1 MPIDPFRG
9 KGDPAARRVIADDTL
24 EAFEERRPAL
34 VARARKRVVVAD
46 PFDSSSWII
55 AGDGKLG
62 DTYDEYVVRLDGRK
76 YHCSCYDTAHGETRA
91 RRMCSHV
98 LAVLLWRRDH
108 PDHTTAPRGSDAVG
122 EEEADLDDDVPV
134 EQPAAVPSARVVSE
148 LSETDTE
155 AWSPTDDRL
164 TPKGWEPVPTWA
176 TSYREAQWRAAIETV
191 EAFENG
197 ARVVFADMP
206 TGSGKTLYGDLVAR
220 LLQQPA
226 VYMCTTK
233 TLQDQ
238 VLEDFPYARVLKG
251 RANYATMFEAFPE
264 ITCDDCDGIVEENNC
279 SYCDPMHQCPYRRAK
294 AQAIRS
300 QLAVVNCA
308 YWLREANY
316 VGAFALP
323 PDPEMPEYP
332 RPGARRRRTGGLFI
346 VDECDTLEDQLLS
359 FVEFALTKRRLREL
373 QLEAPKKGSHKNTV
387 KTWMDEEL
395 FPAIQREARKAK
407 DMGGIEGMRRMRGW
421 ETLRGESARVS
432 ASIVDENW
440 IRDYGREEQVPFA
453 YKPVRVDGFGNEL
466 LWSNMGRTVM
476 MSATI
481 ISPEEMARSLG
492 YEGEYAVVRAPMMFP
507 IENRMIRVAPVANMT
522 NKTEDAERPKLLKAI
537 SKIIEKHP
545 GDRVL
550 IHSVS
555 YYRADAIKQHL
566 LSTGCD
572 RPVFSYRNAEERE
585 RVLAEYLEAEAAVL
599 IAPSFERGVDLK
611 DDACRVQIVAKVPY
625 PNLGDPRTSAR
636 AHGPDGDAW
645 MAVQTIRSLVQMTG
659 RAVRTETDFCET
671 YILDAQF
678 PKNLQRRNKSLLPA
692 WWRDALDNSFRVK
705 DLL

>member
-1 MPIDPFRG
+1 MPVDPFRG
-9 KGDPAARRVIADDTL
+9 KGDPTRRRVLADDTL

-34 VARARKRVVVAD
+34 VARARKRVVEWGGG
-46 PFDSSSWII
+46 DSWVI
-55 AGDGKLG
+55 AGDHKLG
-62 DTYDEYVVRLDGRK
+62 DTYDEYIVHLVGRK

-91 RRMCSHV
+91 RRLCSHV
-98 LAVLLWRRDH
+98 LAVLLWRREH
-108 PDHTTAPRGSDAVG
+108 PERTTTSRGSDVAR
-122 EEEADLDDDVPV
+122 EEETSPDDDEPV
-134 EQPAAVPSARVVSE
+134 LPPADTQVAPAHVMHEP
-148 LSETDTE
+148 SETDVE
-155 AWSPTDDRL
+155 AWSPTDERL
-164 TPKGWEPVPTWA
+164 TPKGWEPVPAWA

-206 TGSGKTLYGDLVAR
+206 TGSGKTLYGDLVSR
-220 LLQQPA
+220 LMQQPA
-226 VYMCTTK
+226 IYMCTTK

-251 RANYATMFEAFPE
+251 RANYPTMFESFPQ
-264 ITCDDCDGIVEENNC
+264 ITCDDCDGNPENNDC
-279 SYCDPMHQCPYRRAK
+279 TYCQPMHQCAYRRAK

-308 YWLREANY
+308 YWLREANF
-316 VGAFALP
+316 VGAFSLP
-323 PDPEMPEYP
+323 PDPELPANP
-332 RPGARRRRTGGLFI
+332 RAGARRRREGGLFI
-346 VDECDTLEDQLLS
+346 VDECDTIEDQLLS

-373 QLEAPKKGSHKNTV
+373 QLDAPKKGSHKNTV

-395 FPAIQREARKAK
+395 FPAIQREMRKAQS
-407 DMGGIEGMRRMRGW
+407 MGGVEGMRRFRGW
-421 ETLRGESARVS
+421 ETLKGDSARVS
-432 ASIVDENW
+432 ASIMDENW

-453 YKPVRVDGFGNEL
+453 FKPVRVDDFGNQL
-466 LWSNMGRTVM
+466 LWKNMGRTVM

-492 YEGEYAVVRAPMMFP
+492 YDGEYAVVRAPMMFP
-507 IENRMIRVAPVANMT
+507 IENRRIRVAPVANMT

-555 YYRADAIKQHL
+555 YYRADAIRQHL
-566 LSTGCD
+566 LSTNCD

-585 RVLAEYLEAEAAVL
+585 RVLADYLEAEAAVL

-659 RAVRTETDFCET
+659 RAVRTETDYCET

-678 PKNLQRRNKSLLPA
+678 AKNLQRRNKSLLPT
-692 WWRDALDNSFRVK
+692 WWRDALDNSFKVK